1 MTVPPAVLLE
11 LWCGVSCLCLCVRGV
26 RYQVLQHGT
35 YCIRAVTVLILLLYD
50 GAVMTYVLGA
60 APGCQC

>member
-26 RYQVLQHGT
+26 RYQVLQ
-35 YCIRAVTVLILLLYD
+35 LLFVPGINTCFRVVVPSVWLFFFLC
-50 GAVMTYVLGA
+50 VMYVLRW
-60 APGCQC
+60 